1 MLLCY
6 YWGMG
11 IGHTYTHIKPS
22 STEEPCGGSTGTR
35 ETELAPLP
43 AANQRLQNPPMSHEH
58 GDYPA
63 SGSDMEDGWQD
74 MHSSSRQSDVKV
86 LSSSEE
92 DNILEMYFVSDA
104 GSDLMDIDEYL

>member
-1 MLLCY
+1 
-6 YWGMG
+6 MG

-22 STEEPCGGSTGTR
+22 STKEPCGGSMGTCK
-35 ETELAPLP
+35 TELAPLP
-43 AANQRLQNPPMSHEH
+43 AANQRLQNPPDSQYTPMSHKH
-58 GDYPA
+58 GDYPV

-74 MHSSSRQSDVKV
+74 MHSSSGESDVEV

-92 DNILEMYFVSDA
+92 DNVLEMYFTSDA